1 LFNVPS
7 LDLIVENAK
16 IITLD
21 SSSRLADT
29 IGVCNGRIAALGS
42 SEEIRR
48 MIGPATRVIDGSRKT
63 VMPGMFDAHPHMD
76 RQGLKTRGG
85 IALDGCKS
93 IADILDLVQQAVA
106 RTPDGEWIVFMP
118 MGTPPTDYVYKP
130 EQLAEGRFPTRHDL
144 DKVSPKHPV
153 YIRAPWGWW
162 SHRPFPS
169 VANSRAIELA
179 GVTKDTELPYNT
191 KALLDHKGELSGVFL
206 DRNYAPVIEYTLFRC
221 VPRLTYEDRVA
232 GVKIGSAA
240 YSAVG
245 TTSAYE
251 GHGLTPAII
260 DGYKTVHAAGDLSV
274 RMQIPLSVPTA
285 AFDNRKIADI
295 LHHWCDSLRYRG
307 SGDQMLRF
315 DGVCFDVGD
324 ATVANIISRDYPYEQ
339 WAGHF
344 YQSLPHERF
353 VELGV
358 LAARL
363 GLRMNCLV
371 CYDLE
376 RVLRAYEAID
386 RQVRIRDRRWVIIH
400 VTQATADQI
409 RRIKE
414 LGLVA
419 TVTPGFMYMASD
431 RFGLDQLGQQGTP
444 IRQLIDAAVPTALS
458 TDNVPHS
465 MFFAMW
471 QALSRW
477 DNDSQ
482 SKLGES
488 QLSREE
494 ALRLATVSGHQL
506 SWCEGDR
513 GTLEVGKV
521 ADFLV
526 MGNDPLT
533 CDEIDVKDIP
543 VERTF
548 VAGKEVFTAAEVCA
562 G

>member
-1 LFNVPS
+1 MPAA
-7 LDLIVENAK
+7 DLIIERAK

-21 SSSRLADT
+21 SSSRLVDA
-29 IGVCNGRIAALGS
+29 IGVRDGRIAALGS
-42 SEEIRR
+42 SEQVRQLL
-48 MIGPATRVIDGSRKT
+48 GPTTRVIDGSRRT

-76 RQGLKTRGG
+76 RQGLKARGG
-85 IALDGCKS
+85 IPLDGCKS
-93 IADILDLVQQAVA
+93 IADILNVVREAVA
-106 RTPDGEWIVFMP
+106 RTPEGEWVVLMP

-130 EQLAEGRFPTRHDL
+130 EQLTDGRFPTRHDL

-169 VANSRAIELA
+169 VANTRAIELA
-179 GVTKDTELPYNT
+179 GVTKDSELPYNT
-191 KALLDHKGELSGVFL
+191 KALFDQKGELSGVFL

-232 GVKIGSAA
+232 GVRIGSAA

-260 DGYKTVHAAGDLSV
+260 DGYKTVHAAGELSV

-285 AFDNRKIADI
+285 AFENRKVADI
-295 LHHWCDSLRYRG
+295 LYHWADKLRDRG

-324 ATVANIISRDYPYEQ
+324 AKVADIISRDYPYEQ

-344 YQSLPHERF
+344 YQSLPHDRF

-358 LAARL
+358 IAAKL

-386 RQVRIRDRRWVIIH
+386 QQVRIRERRWVIIH
-400 VTQATADQI
+400 VTRATADQI

-419 TVTPGFMYMASD
+419 TITPGFMYMASD
-431 RFGLDQLGQQGTP
+431 RFGLDKLGQQGTP
-444 IRQLIDAAVPTALS
+444 IREFIDAGIPTALS
-458 TDNVPHS
+458 TDNVPYS

-488 QLSREE
+488 RLSREE
-494 ALRLATVSGHQL
+494 ALRLSTVTGHQL
-506 SWCEGDR
+506 TWSEDDR
-513 GTLEVGKV
+513 GTLEVGKA

-526 MGNDPLT
+526 MGDDPLT
-533 CDEIDVKDIP
+533 CDEIAVKDIP

-548 VAGKEVFTAAEVCA
+548 VSGREVFTAAKA
-562 G
+562 

>member
-1 LFNVPS
+1 MPAA
-7 LDLIVENAK
+7 DLIIERAK

-21 SSSRLADT
+21 SSSRLVDA
-29 IGVCNGRIAALGS
+29 IGVRDGRIAALGS
-42 SEEIRR
+42 SEQVRQLL
-48 MIGPATRVIDGSRKT
+48 GPTTRVIDGSRKT

-76 RQGLKTRGG
+76 RQGLKARGG
-85 IALDGCKS
+85 IPLDGCKS
-93 IADILDLVQQAVA
+93 IADILNVVREAVA
-106 RTPDGEWIVFMP
+106 RTPEGEWVVLMP

-130 EQLAEGRFPTRHDL
+130 EQLTDGRFPTRHDL

-169 VANSRAIELA
+169 VANTRAIELA
-179 GVTKDTELPYNT
+179 GVTKDSELPYNT
-191 KALLDHKGELSGVFL
+191 KALFDQKGELSGVFL

-232 GVKIGSAA
+232 GVRIGSAA

-260 DGYKTVHAAGDLSV
+260 DGYKTVHAAGELSV

-285 AFDNRKIADI
+285 AFENRKVADI
-295 LHHWCDSLRYRG
+295 LYHWADKLRDRG

-324 ATVANIISRDYPYEQ
+324 AKVADIISRDYPYEQ

-344 YQSLPHERF
+344 YQSLPHDRF

-358 LAARL
+358 IAAKL

-386 RQVRIRDRRWVIIH
+386 QQVRIRERRWVIIH
-400 VTQATADQI
+400 VTRATADQI

-419 TVTPGFMYMASD
+419 TITPGFMYMASD
-431 RFGLDQLGQQGTP
+431 RFGLDKLGQQGTP
-444 IRQLIDAAVPTALS
+444 IREFIDAGIPTALS
-458 TDNVPHS
+458 TDNVPYS

-488 QLSREE
+488 RLSREE
-494 ALRLATVSGHQL
+494 ALRLSTVTGHQL
-506 SWCEGDR
+506 TWSEDDR
-513 GTLEVGKV
+513 GTLEVGKA

-526 MGNDPLT
+526 MGDDPLT
-533 CDEIDVKDIP
+533 CDEIAVKDIP

-548 VAGKEVFTAAEVCA
+548 VSGREVFTAAKA
-562 G
+562 

>member
-1 LFNVPS
+1 MPAA
-7 LDLIVENAK
+7 DLIIEGSK
-16 IITLD
+16 IITLAG
-21 SSSRLADT
+21 SSRPADA
-29 IGVCNGRIAALGS
+29 IGVRDGRIAAVGPSGEVRQLLG
-42 SEEIRR
+42 
-48 MIGPATRVIDGSRKT
+48 PTTRLIDGSGKT
-63 VMPGMFDAHPHMD
+63 VIPGMFDAHPHMD
-76 RQGLKTRGG
+76 RQGLKARGG

-93 IADILDLVQQAVA
+93 IADILDVIREAVA
-106 RTPDGEWIVFMP
+106 RTPEGEWVVLMP

-130 EQLAEGRFPTRHDL
+130 EQLTEGRFPTRHDL

-169 VANSRAIELA
+169 VANTRAIELA
-179 GVTKDTELPYNT
+179 GVTKNTELPYNT
-191 KALLDHKGELSGVFL
+191 RALVDQKGELSGVFL

-232 GVKIGSAA
+232 GVRLGSAA

-260 DGYKTVHAAGDLSV
+260 DAYKTVHATGELSV

-285 AFDNRKIADI
+285 AFDNRKVADI
-295 LHHWCDSLRYRG
+295 LYHWADALRDRG

-315 DGVCFDVGD
+315 EGVCFDVGD

-344 YQSLPHERF
+344 YQSLPHDRF

-358 LAARL
+358 LAAQL

-386 RQVRIRDRRWVIIH
+386 RQIRIRDRRWVIIH
-400 VTQATADQI
+400 VTQASPDQI

-419 TVTPGFMYMASD
+419 TITPGFMYMASD
-431 RFGLDQLGQQGTP
+431 RFGLDKLGQQGTP
-444 IRQLIDAAVPTALS
+444 IREFIDAGIPTALS
-458 TDNVPHS
+458 TDNVPYS

-477 DNDSQ
+477 DNDSR

-488 QLSREE
+488 RLSREE
-494 ALRLATVSGHQL
+494 ALRLSTVTGHQL
-506 SWCEGDR
+506 TWSEGDR

-526 MGNDPLT
+526 VGDDPLT
-533 CDEIDVKDIP
+533 CDEIAVKDIP

-548 VAGKEVFTAAEVCA
+548 VSGREVFTAPNV
-562 G
+562 

>member
-1 LFNVPS
+1 MAAA
-7 LDLIVENAK
+7 DLIIEHAK

-21 SSSRLADT
+21 SSSRLADA
-29 IGVCNGRIAALGS
+29 IAVRNGRIAAVGS
-42 SEEIRR
+42 PAQVRQLA
-48 MIGPATRVIDGSRKT
+48 GPTTRVVDGSHKT

-76 RQGLKTRGG
+76 RQGLKARGG
-85 IALDGCKS
+85 IPLDGCKS
-93 IADILDLVQQAVA
+93 IADLLDVVREAVA
-106 RTPDGEWIVFMP
+106 RTPEGEWVVLMP
-118 MGTPPTDYVYKP
+118 MGTPPTDYIYKP
-130 EQLAEGRFPTRHDL
+130 EQLTDGRFPTRHDL

-169 VANSRAIELA
+169 VANTRAIELA

-191 KALLDHKGELSGVFL
+191 KALLDQKGELSGVFL

-232 GVKIGSAA
+232 GVRIGAAA

-260 DGYKTVHAAGDLSV
+260 DGYKTVHAAGELSV

-285 AFDNRKIADI
+285 AFDNRKVAGILYHWADT
-295 LHHWCDSLRYRG
+295 LRDRG
-307 SGDQMLRF
+307 TGDHMLRF

-344 YQSLPHERF
+344 YQSLPHDRF

-358 LAARL
+358 IAAKL

-386 RQVRIRDRRWVIIH
+386 QQVRIRDRRWVIIH
-400 VTQATADQI
+400 VTQATANQI

-431 RFGLDQLGQQGTP
+431 RFGLDILGQQGTP
-444 IRQLIDAAVPTALS
+444 IRELIDAGIATALS
-458 TDNVPHS
+458 TDNVPYS

-477 DNDSQ
+477 ENDSGAKFGD
-482 SKLGES
+482 SR
-488 QLSREE
+488 LSREE
-494 ALRLATVSGHQL
+494 ALKLSTVTGHHL
-506 SWCEGDR
+506 TWSESDR
-513 GTLEVGKV
+513 GTLEVGKA
-521 ADFLV
+521 ADLIV
-526 MGNDPLT
+526 MGEDPLT
-533 CDEIDVKDIP
+533 CAEIAIKDIF

-548 VAGKEVFTAAEVCA
+548 VSGREVFTAPEV
-562 G
+562 

>member
-1 LFNVPS
+1 MAAA
-7 LDLIVENAK
+7 DLIIEHAK

-21 SSSRLADT
+21 SSSRLADA
-29 IGVCNGRIAALGS
+29 IAVRDGRIAAV
-42 SEEIRR
+42 
-48 MIGPATRVIDGSRKT
+48 GPSAHVRQLVGPTTRVIDGFRKT

-76 RQGLKTRGG
+76 RQGLKARGG
-85 IALDGCKS
+85 VPLDGCRS
-93 IADILDLVQQAVA
+93 IADILDVVREVAA
-106 RTPDGEWIVFMP
+106 RTPEGEWVVLMP

-130 EQLAEGRFPTRHDL
+130 EQLAEGQFPTRHDL

-169 VANSRAIELA
+169 VANTRAIELA
-179 GVTKDTELPYNT
+179 GVTKDTALPYNT
-191 KALLDHKGELSGVFL
+191 KALLDQKGELSGVFL

-232 GVKIGSAA
+232 GVRIGAAA

-260 DGYKTVHAAGDLSV
+260 DGYKTVHAAGELSV

-295 LHHWCDSLRYRG
+295 LYHWADALRDRG

-324 ATVANIISRDYPYEQ
+324 AAVANIISRDYPYEQ

-344 YQSLPHERF
+344 YQSLPHDRF

-358 LAARL
+358 IAAKL

-431 RFGLDQLGQQGTP
+431 RFGLDKLGQQGTP
-444 IRQLIDAAVPTALS
+444 IRELIDAGIPTALS
-458 TDNVPHS
+458 TDNVPYS

-477 DNDSQ
+477 DNDSG

-488 QLSREE
+488 RLSREE
-494 ALRLATVSGHQL
+494 ALKLSTVTGHQL
-506 SWCEGDR
+506 TWSESDR
-513 GTLEVGKV
+513 GTLEVGKA
-521 ADFLV
+521 ADLIV
-526 MGNDPLT
+526 MGEDPLT
-533 CDEIDVKDIP
+533 CDEITVKDIP

-548 VAGKEVFTAAEVCA
+548 VSGREVFTAHEV
-562 G
+562 

>member
-1 LFNVPS
+1 MPAA
-7 LDLIVENAK
+7 DLIIERAK

-21 SSSRLADT
+21 SSSRLVDA
-29 IGVCNGRIAALGS
+29 IGVRDGRIAALGS
-42 SEEIRR
+42 SEQVRQLL
-48 MIGPATRVIDGSRKT
+48 GPTTRVIDGSRKT

-76 RQGLKTRGG
+76 RQGLKARGG
-85 IALDGCKS
+85 IPLDGCKS
-93 IADILDLVQQAVA
+93 IADILNVVREAVA
-106 RTPDGEWIVFMP
+106 RTPEGEWVVLMP

-130 EQLAEGRFPTRHDL
+130 EQLTDGRFPTRHDL

-169 VANSRAIELA
+169 VANTRAIELA
-179 GVTKDTELPYNT
+179 GVTKDSELPYNT
-191 KALLDHKGELSGVFL
+191 KALFDQKGELSGVFL

-232 GVKIGSAA
+232 GVRIGSAA

-260 DGYKTVHAAGDLSV
+260 DGYKTVHAAGELSV

-285 AFDNRKIADI
+285 AFENRKVADI
-295 LHHWCDSLRYRG
+295 LYHWADKLRDRG

-324 ATVANIISRDYPYEQ
+324 AKVADIISRDYPYEQ

-344 YQSLPHERF
+344 YQSLPHDRF

-358 LAARL
+358 IAAKL

-386 RQVRIRDRRWVIIH
+386 QQVRIRERRWVIIH

-409 RRIKE
+409 QRIKQ

-419 TVTPGFMYMASD
+419 TITPGFMYMASD
-431 RFGLDQLGQQGTP
+431 RFGLDKLGQQGTP
-444 IRQLIDAAVPTALS
+444 IREFIDAGIPTALS
-458 TDNVPHS
+458 TDNVPYS

-488 QLSREE
+488 RLSREE
-494 ALRLATVSGHQL
+494 ALRLSTVTGHQL
-506 SWCEGDR
+506 TWSEDDR
-513 GTLEVGKV
+513 GTLEVGKA
-521 ADFLV
+521 ADFVV
-526 MGNDPLT
+526 MGDDPLT
-533 CDEIDVKDIP
+533 CDEIAVKDIP

-548 VAGKEVFTAAEVCA
+548 VSGREVFTAAKA
-562 G
+562 